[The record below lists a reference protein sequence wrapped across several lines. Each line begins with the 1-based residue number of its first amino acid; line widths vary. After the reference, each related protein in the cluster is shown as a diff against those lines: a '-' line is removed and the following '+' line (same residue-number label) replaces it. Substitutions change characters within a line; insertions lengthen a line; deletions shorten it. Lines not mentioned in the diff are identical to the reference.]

1 MSKVVKKID
10 TLGVTSIDSFKYSI
24 PLDEVDV
31 LNTTLLGHLVK
42 ITSDSLTGEIIDETP
57 IQENSLQAKANN
69 YHIHYVIKNY
79 FGKKHLVILIN
90 SKILEENYLQ
100 GISMLNIHE
109 VYNKLQSH
117 KIVDFH
123 KLEDFLSKG
132 FVSDIDYKKDI
143 EVATHKD
150 FDTITAQLNAIAKV
164 SNKTHEGCNRFAKKD
179 NKGIEFNKR
188 EKSTFNKPFLKVY
201 HKGIESLNSKNY
213 GFFNTFL
220 DLEEIRNRVRI
231 EVTVKTKSDII
242 KNGIKGNSLL
252 EVLKA
257 SNKVIDNIINNALD
271 KNLDA
276 PINVKTRTPKN
287 TMTPTEH
294 TQFIAITTF
303 IDYQHMTFE
312 RAVEMLIVNIDCRTA
327 KSRMKKHLTDLYNQ
341 HIKDLKIETKAQ
353 KLEQF
358 FKDIDFMNK
367 YAV

>member
-1 MSKVVKKID
+1 MSKIVKKID
-10 TLGVTSIDSFKYSI
+10 TLGITSIDSFKYSI
-24 PLDEVDV
+24 PLNEVDIV
-31 LNTTLLGHLVK
+31 NPALLGHLVK
-42 ITSDSLTGEIIDETP
+42 SISDKNTGELIEETP
-57 IQENSLQAKANN
+57 IQENSLQAKGNN

-79 FGKKHLVILIN
+79 FGEKHLVILIN

-117 KIVDFH
+117 KIVNFNS
-123 KLEDFLSKG
+123 LEQFLSKG

-143 EVATHKD
+143 EISTPKD
-150 FDTITAQLNAIAKV
+150 FDVITAQLSSIAKV

-188 EKSTFNKPFLKVY
+188 EKSSYNKPFLKVY
-201 HKGIESLNSKNY
+201 HKGIESLNSKNFA
-213 GFFNTFL
+213 FFNTFL
-220 DLEEIRNRVRI
+220 DLYEIRNRVRI

-242 KNGIKGNSLL
+242 KSGIKDNSLL

-257 SNKVIDNIINNALD
+257 SNQVLDDIINNALD

-276 PINVKTRTPKN
+276 PINVKTRKPNKA
-287 TMTPTEH
+287 MTPTEH

-312 RAVEMLIVNIDCRTA
+312 RAVEMLIVNIDCRIA

-358 FKDIDFMNK
+358 FKDIHFMQK